1 MVQTGKLGMGEREKF
16 RRWSPSLSQESGQV
30 QMEKFRHWDLK
41 TATQTPDLTT
51 GMIWISEPGNLVNE
65 MSDAW

>member
-1 MVQTGKLGMGEREKF
+1 MGEREKF

-30 QMEKFRHWDLK
+30 QMDKFRHWDLK
-41 TATQTPDLTT
+41 IATRPPDLKTR
-51 GMIWISEPGNLVNE
+51 MVWISAPGDLVNE